1 MGSIFIL
8 GYKKRFVDNKMNDE
22 NIEFLSQTLI
32 ELISKTKNEIT
43 QILSNLYGNNKTKS
57 TVQSTCR

>member
-8 GYKKRFVDNKMNDE
+8 GYKKRFVNNKMNDE

-43 QILSNLYGNNKTKS
+43 QILSNL
-57 TVQSTCR
+57 